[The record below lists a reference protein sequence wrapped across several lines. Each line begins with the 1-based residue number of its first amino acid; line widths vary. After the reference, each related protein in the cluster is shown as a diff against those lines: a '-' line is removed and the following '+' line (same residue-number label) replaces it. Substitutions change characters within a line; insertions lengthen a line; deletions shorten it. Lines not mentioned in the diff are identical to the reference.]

1 MPAADASNWAFAVPL
16 LNAILVYKE
25 LLEGIVN
32 WTHIGTVLVSSLVFA
47 YLCLQVTVALF
58 RKEQVVFRT

>member
-1 MPAADASNWAFAVPL
+1 VPL
-16 LNAILVYKE
+16 LSAIFVYKE
-25 LLEGIVN
+25 LLGGIVN

-58 RKEQVVFRT
+58 RREQVVFRT